1 MPTRNKTLKK
11 IQSGRPT
18 RRDWLKQGSKALAL
32 ASLPGCERLIP
43 VGQSTVKVGLLHSQ
57 TGTMAI
63 SETSLRDAGLIAI
76 EEINASGGVLG
87 YPIEAIVEDGRS
99 RFLDEFPRKAR
110 KLLFEDKVVAVFG
123 CWTSASR
130 KAVLPLFEKLNGLL
144 FYPVQYEGNESS
156 KNIIYTGATPNQQIL
171 PALDWFTSGVGGAR
185 KRFYLVGVDYVYPRT
200 ANFIV
205 RKYLESLGVSVVGEQ
220 YASIGQQ
227 DFKDIVNSIK
237 KSDAD
242 IILSTIN
249 GESNVGFYSTL
260 AAQGITADKIPVL
273 ATSVGEDELRSLL
286 PSQVRG
292 HYSAWTYFQSLNSPQ
307 NKRFVELWKREF
319 GRDRVTDDPI
329 EAAYTQVYLWKLA
342 AEKAGSFD
350 VDKVRKAIGG
360 ISDFE
365 APSGKVKMD
374 PKTQHMFKRFRLG
387 RIREDRQFEIVHES
401 ADWIA
406 PDPYPQM
413 SFPGWKCDWTH
424 NGITEG
430 EPVQI

>member
-1 MPTRNKTLKK
+1 MPTRNKTSKNT
-11 IQSGRPT
+11 QSDRRT
-18 RRDWLKQGSKALAL
+18 RRDWVKHGAKAVAL
-32 ASLPGCERLIP
+32 ASLPGCNRLVP

-63 SETSLRDAGLIAI
+63 SETSLRDAGLLAI
-76 EEINASGGVLG
+76 EEINAAGGVLG
-87 YPIEAIVEDGRS
+87 YPIEPIVEDGRS
-99 RFLDEFPRKAR
+99 RFVDEFPRKAR
-110 KLLFEDKVVAVFG
+110 KLLSEDKVVAVFG
-123 CWTSASR
+123 CWTSSSR

-171 PALDWFTSGVGGAR
+171 PALDWFTSKAGGSR

-205 RKYLESLGVSVVGEQ
+205 RKYLESLGASVVGEQ

-237 KSDAD
+237 KSDAE

-249 GESNVGFYSTL
+249 GDSNVGFYSAL
-260 AAQGITADKIPVL
+260 ADQGITADQIPVL

-286 PSQVRG
+286 PSQVQG
-292 HYSAWTYFQSLNSPQ
+292 HYSAWTYFQSLNNPQ
-307 NKRFVELWKREF
+307 NKRFVSLWKREF
-319 GRDRVTDDPI
+319 GNDRVTDDPI

-350 VDKVRKAIGG
+350 VDKVRKALG
-360 ISDFE
+360 SVTDFE

>member
-1 MPTRNKTLKK
+1 MKK
-11 IQSGRPT
+11 NQSGRRT
-18 RRDWLKQGSKALAL
+18 RRDWLKQGAKAVAL

-43 VGQSTVKVGLLHSQ
+43 VGQSAVKVGLLHSQ

-76 EEINASGGVLG
+76 EEINAAGGVLG
-87 YPIEAIVEDGRS
+87 YPIEPIVEDGRS
-99 RFLDEFPRKAR
+99 RFLDAFPNKAR
-110 KLLFEDKVVAVFG
+110 KLLSEDKVVAVFG
-123 CWTSASR
+123 CWTSSSR

-171 PALDWFTSGVGGAR
+171 PALDWFTSGAGGAH
-185 KRFYLVGVDYVYPRT
+185 KRFYLVGVDYIYPRT

-237 KSDAD
+237 KSEAD
-242 IILSTIN
+242 IIFSTIN
-249 GESNVGFYSTL
+249 GDSNVGFYSSL
-260 AAQGITADKIPVL
+260 AAQGITADQIPVL

-286 PSQVRG
+286 PSQVQG
-292 HYSAWTYFQSLNSPQ
+292 HYSAWTYFQSLDNPQ

-319 GRDRVTDDPI
+319 GNDRVTDDPI
-329 EAAYTQVYLWKLA
+329 EAAYTQIHLWKLA

-350 VDKVRKAIGG
+350 VDKVRKALGG
-360 ISDFE
+360 ITDFE

-374 PKTQHMFKRFRLG
+374 PKTQHLYKRFRLG

-406 PDPYPQM
+406 PDPYPQI
-413 SFPGWKCDWTH
+413 SFPGWKCDWTR
-424 NGITEG
+424 NGITQG
-430 EPVQI
+430 EPVEI

>member
-1 MPTRNKTLKK
+1 MFEEKTLKK
-11 IQSGRPT
+11 IQSGRRT
-18 RRDWLKQGSKALAL
+18 RRDWLKQGAKAVAL
-32 ASLPGCERLIP
+32 ASLPGCNRLIP
-43 VGQSTVKVGLLHSQ
+43 VGQSAVKVGLLYSQ

-63 SETSLRDAGLIAI
+63 SETSLRDAGLLAI
-76 EEINASGGVLG
+76 EEINAAGGVLG
-87 YPIEAIVEDGRS
+87 YPIEPMVEDGRS
-99 RFLDEFPRKAR
+99 RFLDEFPRKAS
-110 KLLFEDKVVAVFG
+110 KLLTEDKVVAVFG
-123 CWTSASR
+123 CWTSSSR

-171 PALDWFTSGVGGAR
+171 PALDWFTSKAGGSL

-205 RKYLESLGVSVVGEQ
+205 RKYLESLGASVVGEQ

-237 KSDAD
+237 KSDAE

-249 GESNVGFYSTL
+249 GDSNVGFYSAL
-260 AAQGITADKIPVL
+260 AAQGITADQIPVV

-286 PSQVRG
+286 PSQVQG
-292 HYSAWTYFQSLNSPQ
+292 HYSAWTYFQSLNNPQ

-329 EAAYTQVYLWKLA
+329 EAAYTQVYLWKMA
-342 AEKAGSFD
+342 AEKARSFD
-350 VDKVRKAIGG
+350 VDKVRKALGSIT
-360 ISDFE
+360 DFE

-406 PDPYPQM
+406 PDPYPQI
-413 SFPGWKCDWTH
+413 SFPGWKCDWTR
-424 NGITEG
+424 NGITQG
-430 EPVQI
+430 EPVEI